1 MDKRTDNS
9 RDKYDTKKPS
19 GKRNHSSER
28 NMMKWNKRTRSMQRT
43 GEERWT
49 IMGREW
55 NHLCRQMNLC
65 AKQSKDQ
72 EKNTKKKL

>member
-28 NMMKWNKRTRSMQRT
+28 NMMKWNKRTSMQRT

>member
-49 IMGREW
+49 IMERG
-55 NHLCRQMNLC
+55 
-65 AKQSKDQ
+65 
-72 EKNTKKKL
+72 